1 MKKLYPKFLVAAL
14 VLSSV
19 FLGFTFAED
28 PDAFLV
34 TVEPSTFGVAEAV
47 DVTISAV
54 KNGMIVKDY
63 IWDVF
68 IEVEW
73 LMPDDYVVPS
83 DWLYSFLIQDQ
94 WVKLFSKW
102 LEIKKS
108 GTYNLKISDIIDEA
122 ILWQT
127 TIIVGNWNGVG
138 EMQVVEIT
146 APINGWTERRSA
158 INIIWSSSELQNSP
172 VEIYLNN
179 VPAGNGYT
187 DAQWNFNIY
196 IQWLQE
202 GQNQIQAKI
211 TDISDV
217 VLWQSDV
224 IILNYASSSD
234 GIFNSIEVLP
244 ASNLKQWD
252 KTAFNVYTAEEV
264 TSAELEFSNGKTFP
278 LDRLS
283 PGVFNKDIVLTEEG
297 SIDISVSLVAGWNTK
312 YYDNV
317 ANIFVE
323 QNDTI
328 WSIRFYSVW
337 VDGTS
342 VNVSWDPIWDAPKYR
357 ISYGT
362 DRNSLQKT
370 VDVNSTQILVENLQ
384 ANTVYY
390 FQILPL
396 DEWLHASGEPSEVVE
411 YNPKEVYSSC
421 VVKWIIVTSEKIWDN
436 YYLTWDSAENV
447 DKYEIYKSEREDM
460 CDMKKVWE
468 TTETRFEYSF
478 NKYAETDQYAYYQVQ
493 AVCSDGTNVTIDEAK
508 RVKVWPFENTILVII
523 IALFF
528 YSIYRLYRTAE

>member
-1 MKKLYPKFLVAAL
+1 MRKLYPRFLLILL
-14 VLSSV
+14 V
-19 FLGFTFAED
+19 FFAIFFWFTFAED

-34 TVEPSTFGVAEAV
+34 QVEPSSFGVSESV

-54 KNGMIVKDY
+54 KNWMIVKDY

-94 WVKLFSKW
+94 WIKLFSKW

-108 GTYNLKISDIIDEA
+108 GTYNLKISDIIDET
-122 ILWQT
+122 IMWET
-127 TIIVGNWNGVG
+127 TVIVGNAWWNSNFKDVD
-138 EMQVVEIT
+138 IT
-146 APINGWTERRSA
+146 SPIAGSTERRSA
-158 INIIWSSSELQNSP
+158 TNIIWSSPDLPNSP

-179 VPAGNGYT
+179 EPASNWYT
-187 DAQWNFNIY
+187 DSQWNFSIY

-202 GQNQIQAKI
+202 WQNQIQAKI

-217 VLWQSDV
+217 VLWESDV
-224 IILNYASSSD
+224 IILNYESLSD
-234 GIFNSIEVLP
+234 GVFNSIEILP
-244 ASNLKQWD
+244 SSNIKQWD
-252 KTAFNVYTAEEV
+252 KVSFNIYTSEGV
-264 TSAELEFSNGKTFP
+264 TSAELELSNNKTFP

-283 PGVFNKDIVLTEEG
+283 PWVFNKDVVLSSQG
-297 SIDISVSLVAGWNTK
+297 NIDVSISLVANGNSK
-312 YYDNV
+312 YYEDV
-317 ANIFVE
+317 ANIFVQ
-323 QNDTI
+323 QND
-328 WSIRFYSVW
+328 SISNVRFHSVW

-370 VDVNSTQILVENLQ
+370 VDVNSTQVLVENIQ
-384 ANTVYY
+384 SNTVYY

-396 DEWLHASGEPSEVVE
+396 DDWLHASWEPSEIVE

-421 VVKWIIVTSEKIWDN
+421 VVKWIIVTSEKIWDK
-436 YYLTWDSAENV
+436 YYLTRDDVENV
-447 DKYEIYKSEREDM
+447 TKYEIYKSDREDM
-460 CDMKKVWE
+460 SDMKKVWE
-468 TTETRFEYSF
+468 TTETRFEYNF
-478 NKYAETDQYAYYQVQ
+478 NKYAESDQYAYYQVE
-493 AVCSDGTNVTIDEAK
+493 AICSDWSTVTIDEAK
-508 RVKVWPFENTILVII
+508 EVKVWPIENTLLVII

-528 YSIYRLYRTAE
+528 YSIYRLYKTTD

>member
-1 MKKLYPKFLVAAL
+1 MKKLYPKFLLAILMLFSLFGLAL
-14 VLSSV
+14 
-19 FLGFTFAED
+19 AED

-34 TVEPSTFGVAEAV
+34 QVEPSTFGISEAV

-83 DWLYSFLIQDQ
+83 DGLYSFLIQDQ
-94 WVKLFSKW
+94 WIKLFSKW
-102 LEIKKS
+102 LEIKKA
-108 GTYNLKISDIIDEA
+108 GTYNLKISDIIDET
-122 ILWQT
+122 IMWET
-127 TIIVGNWNGVG
+127 TVIVWNGG
-138 EMQVVEIT
+138 GAWNLEIVDIT
-146 APINGWTERRSA
+146 SPIAGGTERKSS
-158 INIIWSSSELQNSP
+158 INIIWSSTNLPNSP

-196 IQWLQE
+196 IQWLQDW
-202 GQNQIQAKI
+202 QNQIQAKI

-224 IILNYASSSD
+224 IMINYESSSD

-244 ASNLKQWD
+244 ASNVKQWD
-252 KTAFNVYTAEEV
+252 KVAFNVYTSEEV
-264 TSAELEFSNGKTFP
+264 TSAELEFSNNQTFP

-283 PGVFNKDIVLTEEG
+283 PWVFNKDIVLTSEG
-297 SIDISVSLVAGWNTK
+297 SIDVSVSLVAAGNTK
-312 YYDNV
+312 YYDSV
-317 ANIFVE
+317 ANIFVQE
-323 QNDTI
+323 NDSI
-328 WSIRFYSVW
+328 SNIRFYSVW

-370 VDVNSTQILVENLQ
+370 VDVNSTQVLIENIQ
-384 ANTVYY
+384 AGTVYY

-421 VVKWIIVTSEKIWDN
+421 VVKWIIVTSEKIWDK
-436 YYLTWDSAENV
+436 YYLTRDDVENV
-447 DKYEIYKSEREDM
+447 TKYEIYKSEREDM
-460 CDMKKVWE
+460 SDMKKVWE
-468 TTETRFEYSF
+468 TTDTRFEYNF
-478 NKYAETDQYAYYQVQ
+478 NKYAESDQYAYYQVQ
-493 AVCSDGTNVTIDEAK
+493 AVCSDGSNVTIDEAK
-508 RVKVWPFENTILVII
+508 RVKVWPFENTLLVII
-523 IALFF
+523 IAFFF
-528 YSIYRLYRTAE
+528 YSIYRLYRTTD